1 MEDQDPRPDLPGWM
15 AWSGSPYLW
24 CAAFSHSAPQDLV
37 GAFAEALVA
46 QAPVPRR
53 TLPAVSEGCLTVS
66 PMP

>member
-1 MEDQDPRPDLPGWM
+1 M